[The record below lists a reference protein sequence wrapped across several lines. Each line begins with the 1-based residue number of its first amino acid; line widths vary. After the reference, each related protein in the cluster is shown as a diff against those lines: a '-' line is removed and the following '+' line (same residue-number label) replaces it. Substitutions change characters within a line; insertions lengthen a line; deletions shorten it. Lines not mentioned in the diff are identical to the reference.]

1 MFGQTSAL
9 VDRTSEDTET
19 KQIADFNESFDS
31 YNKKLMYGTDVIS
44 VLNKAIDNNRTYG
57 VTDDPSSE
65 YYVDIAFRL
74 KRAITE
80 TNTLNTDIYALSTKG
95 EQIKNSIL
103 INRNGV
109 FSEFKRRAFQCKDI
123 DGDRKNVTYNNSGR
137 ICKLEFEEVEK
148 QQILN

>member
-9 VDRTSEDTET
+9 VDRTSEDTEA

-31 YNKKLMYGTDVIS
+31 YNKKLMYGTEIIS
-44 VLNKAIDNNRTYG
+44 ILNKAIDNNRTYG

-74 KRAITE
+74 KRETTE

-95 EQIKNSIL
+95 DEIKTNIL
-103 INRNGV
+103 INKNGA
-109 FSEFKRRAFQCKDI
+109 FSEFKRRVFQCIDI
-123 DGDRKNVTYNNSGR
+123 DGDGKNVTYNKSGR
-137 ICKLEFEEVEK
+137 VCKLEFEEVLK
-148 QQILN
+148 N

>member
-44 VLNKAIDNNRTYG
+44 VLNKAADNNRTYG
-57 VTDDPSSE
+57 ATNDPSSE

-74 KRAITE
+74 KSKI
-80 TNTLNTDIYALSTKG
+80 NTLNTDIYTLSTNG

-103 INRNGV
+103 INKSDE
-109 FSEFKRRAFQCKDI
+109 FSEFKRRAFQCIDI
-123 DGDRKNVTYNNSGR
+123 DGDGKNVTYNASGR
-137 ICKLEFEEVEK
+137 ICKLEFEEVLK
-148 QQILN
+148 N

>member
-9 VDRTSEDTET
+9 VDRTSEDTEA

-31 YNKKLMYGTDVIS
+31 YNKKLMYGTEIIS
-44 VLNKAIDNNRTYG
+44 ILNKAIDNNRTYG

-74 KRAITE
+74 KRETTE

-95 EQIKNSIL
+95 DEIKTNIL
-103 INRNGV
+103 INKNGA
-109 FSEFKRRAFQCKDI
+109 FSEFKRRAFQCIDI
-123 DGDRKNVTYNNSGR
+123 DGDGKNVTYNGSGR
-137 ICKLEFEEVEK
+137 VCKLEFEEVLK
-148 QQILN
+148 N